1 MELPDQITEIGA
13 QLDAGGAI
21 TPDPDLFETYE
32 VFAAELTNLFIKPWL
47 AADHA
52 SRLSADGAYFRV
64 DIGGRSVVIARE
76 AEDKIYAM
84 RNACL
89 HAGYRICEEEEGR
102 GNHLF
107 CRYHGWDYAIDGTL
121 TEPKLRPEET
131 DRSRFRLP
139 RYAMQ
144 IWNGLIFIDPS
155 LAAPNAPEAKPIGA
169 NDFPDLGAG
178 KVVSRKRFQTTWN
191 WKHLRQLLWSSDD
204 LIFAGGGHDTAAE
217 FGPLSKLL
225 TKNGDAALIR
235 LIPRYAGHSDFELV
249 RIAQPGHNSAEGG
262 DEPRIEEALR
272 VEGDKI
278 AGQPGGN
285 LDRDFYA
292 WYWGHMKPADAA

>member
-1 MELPDQITEIGA
+1 MELPEHITALGE
-13 QLDAGGAI
+13 QVEAGGAL
-21 TPDPDLFETYE
+21 TPDPELFETYE
-32 VFAAELTNLFIKPWL
+32 VFAAELTNLFVKPWL

-52 SRLSADGAYFRV
+52 SRLAADGDYFRV

-76 AEDKIYAM
+76 AEDKIHAM

-102 GNHLF
+102 GDHLF
-107 CRYHGWDYAIDGTL
+107 CRYHGWDYAIDGRL
-121 TEPKLRPEET
+121 TDPQLRPEET

-144 IWNGLIFIDPS
+144 IWKGLIFIDPS
-155 LAAPNAPEAKPIGA
+155 LAAPNAPEAKPIA
-169 NDFPDLGAG
+169 AADVPDLGDA

-191 WKHLRQLLWSSDD
+191 WKPLRRFLWSSDE
-204 LIFAGGGHDTAAE
+204 LVLAGGSDTSTE

-225 TKNGDAALIR
+225 TRNGDAALVR
-235 LIPRYAGHSDFELV
+235 LIPRYAGHSDFEIV
-249 RIAQPGHNSAEGG
+249 RIAQPGHTPAAA
-262 DEPRIEEALR
+262 DESGIEEALR
-272 VEGDKI
+272 MEGERI
-278 AGQPGGN
+278 AGKPEDG

-292 WYWGHMKPADAA
+292 WYWAAMKPADA

>member
-1 MELPDQITEIGA
+1 MELPDQITDIGA
-13 QLDAGGAI
+13 QLEAGGAI

-76 AEDKIYAM
+76 SEAKLYAM

-102 GNHLF
+102 GNSLF

-169 NDFPDLGAG
+169 NDVPDLGAG

-191 WKHLRQLLWSSDD
+191 WKHLRHFLWSSED
-204 LIFAGGGHDTAAE
+204 LVFAGGGHDTAAE

-262 DEPRIEEALR
+262 DEARIEEALR

-278 AGQPGGN
+278 AGTPAGN
-285 LDRDFYA
+285 LGRDFYE

>member
-1 MELPDQITEIGA
+1 MELPEQIEALGA
-13 QLDAGGAI
+13 QVEAGGAI
-21 TPDPDLFETYE
+21 APDPELFETYE
-32 VFAAELTNLFIKPWL
+32 VFAAELTGLFVKPWL

-52 SRLSADGAYFRV
+52 SRLSVDGDYFRV

-76 AEDKIYAM
+76 AEDKIHAM

-89 HAGYRICEEEEGR
+89 HAGYRICEEEDGR
-102 GNHLF
+102 GDHLF
-107 CRYHGWDYAIDGTL
+107 CRYHGWDYAIDGRL
-121 TEPKLRPEET
+121 TDPELRPEEK

-155 LAAPNAPEAKPIGA
+155 AAAPNPPEAAPIAAAGV
-169 NDFPDLGAG
+169 PDLSAA

-191 WKHLRQLLWSSDD
+191 WKHLRHFLWSGDE
-204 LIFAGGGHDTAAE
+204 LILGGSPDSAAE
-217 FGPLSKLL
+217 FGPLSRLVSR
-225 TKNGDAALIR
+225 NGDAALIR

-249 RIAQPGHNSAEGG
+249 RLAQPGHDPAAG
-262 DEPRIEEALR
+262 DDSHIDEALR

-278 AGQPGGN
+278 AGTPVGN
-285 LDRDFYA
+285 LGRDFYE
-292 WYWGHMKPADAA
+292 WYWAALKPAAEA

>member
-32 VFAAELTNLFIKPWL
+32 VFAAELTNLFVKPWL

-52 SRLSADGAYFRV
+52 SRLATDGDYFRV

-76 AEDKIYAM
+76 GADKIHAM

-102 GNHLF
+102 GDHLF
-107 CRYHGWDYAIDGTL
+107 CRYHGWDYAIDGRL
-121 TEPKLRPEET
+121 TDPMLRPEEK

-144 IWNGLIFIDPS
+144 IVNGLIFIDPS
-155 LAAPNAPEAKPIGA
+155 VAAPSPPEAKPIDLSA
-169 NDFPDLGAG
+169 APDLSES
-178 KVVSRKRFQTTWN
+178 KVVSRKRFSTTWN
-191 WKHLRQLLWSSDD
+191 WKHLRHFLWSSKE
-204 LIFAGGGHDTAAE
+204 LVFNGGGYDTTAE
-217 FGPLSKLL
+217 FGPLSILL
-225 TKNGDAALIR
+225 AKNGDAALVR

-249 RIAQPGHNSAEGG
+249 RIAKPGHNAEAG
-262 DEPRIEEALR
+262 DETRIEEALR

-278 AGQPGGN
+278 AEAPAGS
-285 LDRDFYA
+285 LDRGFYE
-292 WYWGHMKPADAA
+292 WYWAQLEPAAS

>member
-21 TPDPDLFETYE
+21 TPDPELFETYE
-32 VFAAELTNLFIKPWL
+32 VFAAELTNLFVKPWL

-52 SRLSADGAYFRV
+52 SRLSADGDYFRV

-76 AEDKIYAM
+76 TENKLYAM

-102 GNHLF
+102 GDHLF

-121 TEPKLRPEET
+121 IEPKLRPEET

-169 NDFPDLGAG
+169 NDVPDLGQG

-191 WKHLRQLLWSSDD
+191 WKHLRHFLWSSED
-204 LIFAGGGHDTAAE
+204 LVFAGGGHDTSAE
-217 FGPLSKLL
+217 FGPLSRLF

-235 LIPRYAGHSDFELV
+235 LIPRYAGHSDFELI

-262 DEPRIEEALR
+262 DEARIEEALR
-272 VEGDKI
+272 VKGDEI
-278 AGQPGGN
+278 AGLPGGD
-285 LDRDFYA
+285 LGRDFYE
-292 WYWGHMKPADAA
+292 WYWAQMKPADAA

>member
-21 TPDPDLFETYE
+21 TPDPELFETYE
-32 VFAAELTNLFIKPWL
+32 VFAAELTNLFVKPWL

-52 SRLSADGAYFRV
+52 SRLSADGDYFRV
-64 DIGGRSVVIARE
+64 DIGGRSVGIARE

-102 GNHLF
+102 GDHLF

-169 NDFPDLGAG
+169 NDVPDLGAG

-191 WKHLRQLLWSSDD
+191 WKHLRRFLWGSDD
-204 LIFAGGGHDTAAE
+204 LVFAGGGKDTAAE

-262 DEPRIEEALR
+262 DESRIEEALR

-278 AGQPGGN
+278 AGLPAGT

-292 WYWGHMKPADAA
+292 WYWAQMKPADAA